1 MSMGHRNLAAGIVL
15 LAVGIGYGFAT
26 GQLPDRT
33 LPNTPG
39 PAFFPWL
46 IAFGLVGLS
55 AALIVQGLIGIRQRG
70 ERTSGYRLPGRGWL
84 ALGGFAAYLL
94 LLPYAGFV
102 LASVPFCGGLVVL
115 YGERRAVIA
124 VTAAILIPVLL
135 FLVFST
141 GFQVLLPGGAWQ

>member
-15 LAVGIGYGFAT
+15 LAAGIGYGFAT

-33 LPNTPG
+33 LPDTPG

-46 IAFGLVGLS
+46 IAFGLIGLS
-55 AALIVQGLIGIRQRG
+55 AVLIIRGLIAVRQRG
-70 ERTSGYRLPGRGWL
+70 EEFSGYRLPGRGWL

-94 LLPYAGFV
+94 LLPYAGFL
-102 LASVPFCGGLVVL
+102 LASVPFCGGLAVL

-124 VTAAILIPVLL
+124 LAAAVLIPLLL

>member
-15 LAVGIGYGFAT
+15 LAAGIGYGFAT

-33 LPNTPG
+33 LPDTPG

-46 IAFGLVGLS
+46 IALGLIGLS
-55 AALIVQGLIGIRQRG
+55 AVLIIQGLIAVRQRG
-70 ERTSGYRLPGRGWL
+70 EEFSGYRLPGRGWL

-102 LASVPFCGGLVVL
+102 FASVPFCGGLVVL
-115 YGERRAVIA
+115 YGERRPVIA
-124 VTAAILIPVLL
+124 LAAAILIPVLL
-135 FLVFST
+135 FLVFSS
-141 GFQVLLPGGAWQ
+141 GFQVLLPRGVWQ

>member
-1 MSMGHRNLAAGIVL
+1 MSMGHRNLAAGFAL
-15 LAVGIGYGFAT
+15 LAAGIGYGFAA

-33 LPNTPG
+33 LPDTPG

-46 IAFGLVGLS
+46 IAFGLIALS
-55 AALIVQGLIGIRQRG
+55 AALTVRGLIAVRG
-70 ERTSGYRLPGRGWL
+70 GGDDFSGFRLPRRGWL

-115 YGERRAVIA
+115 YGERRPVIA
-124 VTAAILIPVLL
+124 LAGAVLIPLML
-135 FLVFST
+135 YIVFSA
-141 GFQVLLPGGAWQ
+141 GLQVLLPRGAWQ

>member
-15 LAVGIGYGFAT
+15 LAVGIGYGLAT

-33 LPNTPG
+33 LPDTPG

-46 IAFGLVGLS
+46 IAIGLIGLS
-55 AALIVQGLIGIRQRG
+55 AALTVRGLIAIRRRD
-70 ERTSGYRLPGRGWL
+70 EESSGYRLPRRGWL

-94 LLPYAGFV
+94 LLPFAGFV

-124 VTAAILIPVLL
+124 GAAAVLIPLML
-135 FLVFST
+135 FVVFSM
-141 GFQVLLPGGAWQ
+141 GFQVLLPRGAW

>member
-15 LAVGIGYGFAT
+15 LAAGFGYGFAT

-33 LPNTPG
+33 LPDTPG

-46 IAFGLVGLS
+46 IAFGLFGLS
-55 AALIVQGLIGIRQRG
+55 AVLIVQGLITVRQQS
-70 ERTSGYRLPGRGWL
+70 EATSGYHLPRRGWL

-102 LASVPFCGGLVVL
+102 LSSVPFCGGLVVL

-124 VTAAILIPVLL
+124 MVAAVLIPLIL

-141 GFQVLLPGGAWQ
+141 GFQVLLPRGVWQ

>member
-15 LAVGIGYGFAT
+15 LAAGIGYGFAT

-33 LPNTPG
+33 LPDTPG

-46 IAFGLVGLS
+46 IAFGLIGLS
-55 AALIVQGLIGIRQRG
+55 AALIVHGLIALRQRS
-70 ERTSGYRLPGRGWL
+70 EEMSGYHLPGRGWL

-115 YGERRAVIA
+115 YGELRPAIA
-124 VTAAILIPVLL
+124 LTAAILIPVLL
-135 FLVFST
+135 FFVFSM
-141 GFQVLLPGGAWQ
+141 GFQVLLPRGVWQ

>member
-15 LAVGIGYGFAT
+15 LAVGIGYGLAT

-33 LPNTPG
+33 LPDTPG

-46 IAFGLVGLS
+46 IAIGLIGLS
-55 AALIVQGLIGIRQRG
+55 AALAVRGLIDIRRG
-70 ERTSGYRLPGRGWL
+70 DEDSSGYRLPGRGWF

-94 LLPYAGFV
+94 LLPFAGFL

-124 VTAAILIPVLL
+124 GAAAVLVPLILFI
-135 FLVFST
+135 VFST
-141 GFQVLLPGGAWQ
+141 GFQVLLPRGAW

>member
-1 MSMGHRNLAAGIVL
+1 MSVGHRNLAAGIVL
-15 LAVGIGYGFAT
+15 LAAGIGYGFAT

-33 LPNTPG
+33 LPDTPG

-46 IAFGLVGLS
+46 IAFGLIGLS
-55 AALIVQGLIGIRQRG
+55 AALIVQGLIAIRQRG
-70 ERTSGYRLPGRGWL
+70 EKISGYRLPDVGWL

-102 LASVPFCGGLVVL
+102 LASVPFCGGLVWL
-115 YGERRAVIA
+115 YGERRPVISL
-124 VTAAILIPVLL
+124 TAAILIPVLL

-141 GFQVLLPGGAWQ
+141 GFQVLLPRGVWQ

>member
-33 LPNTPG
+33 LPDTPG

>member
-1 MSMGHRNLAAGIVL
+1 MSVGHRNLAAGFVL
-15 LAVGIGYGFAT
+15 LAAGIGYGFAT

-33 LPNTPG
+33 LPDTPG

-46 IAFGLVGLS
+46 IALGLIGLS
-55 AALIVQGLIGIRQRG
+55 AALIVQGLIAIRQRG
-70 ERTSGYRLPGRGWL
+70 EEIAGYRLPDRGWL

-102 LASVPFCGGLVVL
+102 LASAPFCGGLVVL
-115 YGERRAVIA
+115 YGERRPVIA
-124 VTAAILIPVLL
+124 LAAAILIPLIL

-141 GFQVLLPGGAWQ
+141 GFQVLLPRGAWQ